1 MRKWDRT
8 GKNQRTINRV
18 SGFSFAH
25 PSRSASSNFQNHSSH
40 RDDKSSSEPGSL
52 WCAVEYYVGVAGR
65 IPPFSF
71 LSFFCGW
78 LGPKVIQLILIP
90 FFLPVRKQPFSF
102 CARVERMRSFTGLK
116 NITGRDFRKNSISTF
131 ANLRVFCCCCWTQ
144 ALPKAERL
152 EESSNCI
159 GRRR

>member
-52 WCAVEYYVGVAGR
+52 WCAVEYYFGVAGR

-90 FFLPVRKQPFSF
+90 FFLPVRKTPFSLRACGANASILGEIF
-102 CARVERMRSFTGLK
+102 GRIPARHSPTCGF
-116 NITGRDFRKNSISTF
+116 F
-131 ANLRVFCCCCWTQ
+131 CCCWTR